1 MHTLYGILFV
11 AVGTLIAWLYVLCL
25 LVCCGFLLQVL
36 MMTSSWI
43 QRRAIEDGQLLK
55 DSSEKQED
63 RRFSPFNSFEQRIY
77 SLILFGFNFV
87 KQYTTRLFKYK
98 WVLLLGTLVLVSL
111 IYANVYFQLRGKW
124 VRDDVKHKDAR
135 EYFVAGQVVNSFR
148 MILTRFVHPEHIVLS
163 PFHYLQRRIYNQGV
177 RYLPE
182 NDGEEGVWVDLWFVN
197 IYAHR
202 FYLTRDESGAG
213 RYPYNMIRLID
224 LSWYSINK
232 CMTQPFSDKKM
243 EETHYLKR
251 IPRMLFYYSLY
262 KNYSVGTIYG
272 SHRYGLSDEVLNRRI
287 RQIEA
292 WTDQISDAWHQSDYM
307 KANLEKHSKI
317 EATLDIVQ
325 LMQLRG
331 ILFNEIRE
339 GTFSC
344 SDPFV
349 IKYKNLVEDL
359 VVNPQ
364 SSLRKVKNATQRRRL
379 FNITMTTHAA
389 EFLDDYL
396 LHDYCNY
403 PIHPAILEINDE
415 SYEKLYSNYYVEMD
429 ILEEMK
435 GPPEK

>member
-1 MHTLYGILFV
+1 M
-11 AVGTLIAWLYVLCL
+11 
-25 LVCCGFLLQVL
+25 
-36 MMTSSWI
+36 
-43 QRRAIEDGQLLK
+43 
-55 DSSEKQED
+55 
-63 RRFSPFNSFEQRIY
+63 
-77 SLILFGFNFV
+77 
-87 KQYTTRLFKYK
+87 
-98 WVLLLGTLVLVSL
+98 
-111 IYANVYFQLRGKW
+111 
-124 VRDDVKHKDAR
+124 
-135 EYFVAGQVVNSFR
+135 
-148 MILTRFVHPEHIVLS
+148 
-163 PFHYLQRRIYNQGV
+163 
-177 RYLPE
+177 
-182 NDGEEGVWVDLWFVN
+182 DLWFVN
-197 IYAHR
+197 IYAKR
-202 FYLTRDESGAG
+202 FYLTLDERSPWHL
-213 RYPYNMIRLID
+213 PYNMIRLID

-232 CMTQPFSDKKM
+232 CMTQPFADKKM
-243 EETHYLKR
+243 EETHYLRR

-287 RQIEA
+287 RQIEE
-292 WTDQISDAWHQSDYM
+292 WTDQIRDAWHQSDYM

-331 ILFNEIRE
+331 ILFNEIRK

-364 SSLRKVKNATQRRRL
+364 SSLRKVRNATQRRRL

-389 EFLDDYL
+389 EFMDDYL

-403 PIHPAILEINDE
+403 PIHPAILKINDE

-429 ILEEMK
+429 ILEEMNVPLGK
-435 GPPEK
+435 